1 MSDTTEHFDDEADFE
16 ACPKLAED
24 LNALFGSGLSVPAE
38 VDRAVIDR
46 ANRHFVRR
54 GRRRPWSRWAAS
66 AAAAAAVIIFA
77 VVLETQFSGP
87 SEQESKSDQHFSA
100 PLAERKSKSDQH
112 FSGPLAQRKSKSDQ
126 FVSTTLV
133 ARTRLASD
141 IDENGRVDIL
151 DAFKLARHIESAEVR
166 EAKWDINGDGQVNR
180 DDVDVIAFA
189 AVRLD
194 KGV

>member
-1 MSDTTEHFDDEADFE
+1 MSDKTGHFDEDLDSA
-16 ACPKLAED
+16 ALVNLAED
-24 LNALFGSGLSVPAE
+24 LKGLYGSGLSVPGE

-87 SEQESKSDQHFSA
+87 SKQE
-100 PLAERKSKSDQH
+100 SKSDQH

-126 FVSTTLV
+126 FVSTTL
-133 ARTRLASD
+133 AAKARLATD

-151 DAFKLARHIESAEVR
+151 DAFKLARHIESAETR
-166 EAKWDINGDGQVNR
+166 QAKWDINGDGQVNR

>member
-87 SEQESKSDQHFSA
+87 SKQESKSDQHFSA
-100 PLAERKSKSDQH
+100 PPAERKSKSDQ
-112 FSGPLAQRKSKSDQ
+112 FA
-126 FVSTTLV
+126 STTL
-133 ARTRLASD
+133 AAKARLATD

-151 DAFKLARHIESAEVR
+151 DAFKLARHIESAETR
-166 EAKWDINGDGQVNR
+166 QAKWDINGDGQVNR

>member
-1 MSDTTEHFDDEADFE
+1 MSDTTEHFDDEADFG
-16 ACPKLAED
+16 ARPKLAED

-77 VVLETQFSGP
+77 VVLQTQFSGP
-87 SEQESKSDQHFSA
+87 SEQESKSDQYFSA
-100 PLAERKSKSDQH
+100 
-112 FSGPLAQRKSKSDQ
+112 PLAQRKSKSDQ

-133 ARTRLASD
+133 AKARLATD

-180 DDVDVIAFA
+180 EDVDVVAFA